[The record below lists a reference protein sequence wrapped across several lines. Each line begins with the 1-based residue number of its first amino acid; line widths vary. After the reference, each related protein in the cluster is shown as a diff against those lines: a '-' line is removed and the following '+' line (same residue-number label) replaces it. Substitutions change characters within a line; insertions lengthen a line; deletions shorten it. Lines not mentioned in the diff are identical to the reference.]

1 MRRDRVVTS
10 IPQSTPGSFADGTG
24 PAESQASELARAIDR
39 FLVYLRDVRQ
49 LSHHTLSGYQ
59 RDLYTLRHHCLEH
72 GKSSAGE
79 LVEADIRQ
87 WVSQL
92 HRRGLAGSSIQR
104 SLSAARSFFNY
115 LGREEG
121 RPRNPAASVQAP
133 RKPRK
138 LPKTLD
144 ADQVSRFLSFQEDS
158 IIARR
163 DRAIAELF
171 YSSGLRL
178 AELAAIDTTDIDRHS
193 RLLTVTGKGNKTR
206 TVPVGSVALEAIQ
219 RWLEVRPRVAADD
232 DSAAALFTSNQ
243 GHRVSVRSIQARL
256 KLQGRKAG
264 MHQDVHPHMLRHS
277 FASHMLESS
286 GDLRA
291 VQELLG
297 HANISTTQIYTHL
310 DFQHLAKVY
319 DAAHPRA
326 KRRDRG

>member
-1 MRRDRVVTS
+1 MITAS
-10 IPQSTPGSFADGTG
+10 PPQGESA
-24 PAESQASELARAIDR
+24 PAAAAASSELAGAIAR
-39 FLVYLRDVRQ
+39 FLLYLQDVRQ
-49 LSHHTLSGYQ
+49 LSRHTLDGYRHDLLTLQ
-59 RDLYTLRHHCLEH
+59 RHCAEQ
-72 GKSSAGE
+72 GRTTPAE
-79 LVEADIRQ
+79 VVESDIRQ
-87 WVSQL
+87 WASQL

-115 LGREEG
+115 LGREQG

-144 ADQVSRFLSFQEDS
+144 ADQVNKFLSFEEGS
-158 IIARR
+158 LTARR

-178 AELAAIDTTDIDRHS
+178 AELAAIDTGDIDSHS
-193 RLLTVTGKGNKTR
+193 RLLTVTGKGNKAR
-206 TVPVGSVALEAIQ
+206 TIPVGSVALEAIR
-219 RWLEVRPRVAADD
+219 RWLEVRPPVAADED
-232 DSAAALFTSNQ
+232 GAAALFTSNQ
-243 GHRVSVRSIQARL
+243 GRRISPRSIQARL

-277 FASHMLESS
+277 FASHLLESS

-326 KRRDRG
+326 KRRDKD

>member
-1 MRRDRVVTS
+1 MKSALTDACKE
-10 IPQSTPGSFADGTG
+10 F
-24 PAESQASELARAIDR
+24 ID
-39 FLVYLRDVRQ
+39 YLRDVRQ
-49 LSHHTLSGYQ
+49 LSPHTLENYQ
-59 RDLYTLRHHCLEH
+59 RDLASLQRYSEQFKKQT
-72 GKSSAGE
+72 AAE
-79 LVEADIRQ
+79 LDEADIRA

-115 LGREEG
+115 LSRINGH
-121 RPRNPAASVQAP
+121 PRNPAAAVQAP

-144 ADQVSRFLSFQEDS
+144 ADQIDRYLMFEDDGPT
-158 IIARR
+158 ALR
-163 DRAIAELF
+163 DHAMAELF

-178 AELAAIDTTDIDRHS
+178 AELNSVNINDIDRGS

-206 TVPVGSVALEAIQ
+206 TVPVGSAALKAIDK
-219 RWLEVRPRVAADD
+219 WLTVRPDIAADED
-232 DSAAALFTSNQ
+232 ASVALFTSNRGQ
-243 GHRVSVRSIQARL
+243 RISVRNIQARL

-264 MHQDVHPHMLRHS
+264 MRQDVHPHMLRHS

-326 KRRDRG
+326 KRRKRD

>member
-1 MRRDRVVTS
+1 VKTS
-10 IPQSTPGSFADGTG
+10 AQQVSAA
-24 PAESQASELARAIDR
+24 PANELAQACER

-49 LSHHTLSGYQ
+49 LSPHTLSNYS
-59 RDLYTLRHHCLEH
+59 RDLLSLHTWSLEQ
-72 GKSSAGE
+72 GKSSPGQ

-144 ADQVSRFLSFQEDS
+144 ADQVNKFLSYQEDS
-158 IIARR
+158 VIARR

-178 AELAAIDTTDIDRHS
+178 TELANINTADIDTQAQ
-193 RLLTVTGKGNKTR
+193 LLTVTGKGNKTR
-206 TVPVGSVALEAIQ
+206 TVPVGGLALEAI
-219 RWLEVRPRVAADD
+219 RLWLQVRPEVAADV
-232 DSAAALFTSNQ
+232 DSGAALFTSNQ
-243 GHRVSVRSIQARL
+243 GQRISVRSIQARL

-277 FASHMLESS
+277 FATHLLESS

-326 KRRDRG
+326 KRRKKS

>member
-1 MRRDRVVTS
+1 MAE
-10 IPQSTPGSFADGTG
+10 PQKQS
-24 PAESQASELARAIDR
+24 SQLAREISQ

-49 LSHHTLSGYQ
+49 LSRHTLDSYQ
-59 RDLYTLRHHCLEH
+59 RDLGTLLRYADEQ
-72 GKSSAGE
+72 GKANAGQ
-79 LVEADIRQ
+79 LLEADLRQ

-104 SLSAARSFFNY
+104 ALSAARSFFHY
-115 LGREEG
+115 LGRENG
-121 RPRNPAASVQAP
+121 RPRNPAATVQAP

-138 LPKTLD
+138 LPKALD
-144 ADQVSRFLSFQEDS
+144 ADQVNRFLSFGEDS
-158 IIARR
+158 VVARR
-163 DRAIAELF
+163 DSAIAELF

-178 AELAAIDTTDIDRHS
+178 AELVAIDVGDIDTHA
-193 RLLTVTGKGNKTR
+193 RLITVTGKGNKTR
-206 TVPVGSVALEAIQ
+206 TVPVGSVALAAIR
-219 RWLEVRPRVAADD
+219 RWLEVRPQSAADD
-232 DSAAALFTSNQ
+232 DGAVALFTSNR
-243 GHRVSVRSIQARL
+243 GNRISVRSIQARL
-256 KLQGRKAG
+256 KQQGRKAG

-326 KRRDRG
+326 KRRDKG

>member
-1 MRRDRVVTS
+1 MNEAGFKDS
-10 IPQSTPGSFADGTG
+10 
-24 PAESQASELARAIDR
+24 AER
-39 FLVYLRDVRQ
+39 FLAYLRDVRQ
-49 LSHHTLSGYQ
+49 LSPHTSSNYE
-59 RDLYTLRHHCLEH
+59 RDLRSLAQFCEQH
-72 GKSSAGE
+72 GVDRASD
-79 LVEADIRQ
+79 LDEAHIRQ

-92 HRRGLAGSSIQR
+92 HRRGLASSSIQR
-104 SLSAARSFFNY
+104 SLSAARSFFQW
-115 LGREEG
+115 LGRELG
-121 RPRNPAASVQAP
+121 YPRNPAASVQAP
-133 RKPRK
+133 RRGRK

-144 ADQVSRFLSFQEDS
+144 ADQMDRYLSFQGEGPVQL
-158 IIARR
+158 R
-163 DRAIAELF
+163 DRAMAELF

-178 AELAAIDTTDIDRHS
+178 AELAALDIEDLDIAEQ
-193 RLLTVTGKGNKTR
+193 LLTVTGKGSKTR
-206 TVPVGSVALEAIQ
+206 TVPVGGIALDAIHA
-219 RWLEVRPRVAADD
+219 WLRVRPESRSDD
-232 DSAAALFTSNQ
+232 DSARAMFTSNQ
-243 GHRVSVRSIQARL
+243 GRRISVRNIQARL

-326 KRRDRG
+326 RRRKEE

>member
-1 MRRDRVVTS
+1 ME
-10 IPQSTPGSFADGTG
+10 QSATQF
-24 PAESQASELARAIDR
+24 ID
-39 FLVYLRDVRQ
+39 YLRDVRQ
-49 LSHHTLSGYQ
+49 LSPHTLSNYQ
-59 RDLYTLRHHCLEH
+59 RDLASLQRYCEEH
-72 GKSSAGE
+72 NKRSAE
-79 LVEADIRQ
+79 QLVEADIRA

-115 LGREEG
+115 LGREQG

-133 RKPRK
+133 RQPRK

-144 ADQVSRFLSFQEDS
+144 ADQVNKYLSFDEDS
-158 IIARR
+158 VIARR
-163 DRAIAELF
+163 DRAITELF

-178 AELAAIDTTDIDRHS
+178 AELVAVDINDIDQHS
-193 RLLTVTGKGNKTR
+193 KLLTVTGKGNKTR
-206 TVPVGSVALEAIQ
+206 TVPVGSMALQAIE
-219 RWLEVRPRVAADD
+219 RWLQVRPDNSADED
-232 DSAAALFTSNQ
+232 GAVALFTSSRGQ
-243 GHRVSVRSIQARL
+243 RISVRNIQARL
-256 KLQGRKAG
+256 KVQGRKSG
-264 MHQDVHPHMLRHS
+264 MLQDVHPHMLRHS

-297 HANISTTQIYTHL
+297 HANISTTQVYTHL

-326 KRRDRG
+326 KRRKRD

>member
-1 MRRDRVVTS
+1 MA
-10 IPQSTPGSFADGTG
+10 AD
-24 PAESQASELARAIDR
+24 AQAVELESAAKA
-39 FLVYLRDVRQ
+39 FLEYLRDVRQ
-49 LSHHTLSGYQ
+49 LSPHTLSNYQ
-59 RDLYTLRHHCLEH
+59 RDLLSLQRFCKEQE
-72 GKSSAGE
+72 KASAE
-79 LVEADIRQ
+79 QLVEADIRA

-104 SLSAARSFFNY
+104 SLSAARSFYNY
-115 LGREEG
+115 LGRVRG
-121 RPRNPAASVQAP
+121 RLRNPAASVQAP

-144 ADQVSRFLSFQEDS
+144 ADQVDKYLSFEEDTE
-158 IIARR
+158 IARR

-178 AELAAIDTTDIDRHS
+178 AELVAVNVDDIDQHTK
-193 RLLTVTGKGNKTR
+193 LLTVTGKGNKTR
-206 TVPVGSVALEAIQ
+206 TVPVGSIALQAIA
-219 RWLEVRPRVAADD
+219 RWLEVRPLTTNDE
-232 DSAAALFTSNQ
+232 DSAVALFTSSR
-243 GHRVSVRSIQARL
+243 GRRISVRNIQARL
-256 KLQGRKAG
+256 KVQARKSG

-291 VQELLG
+291 VQEMLG

-326 KRRDRG
+326 KRRKKE